1 MIVLRFYNLK
11 NINTSLQ
18 VGDAIYAKSTTNLLN
33 DNSKDGGTIDA
44 NKLVGILRKIDNTVD
59 DICDL
64 YVDDTNH
71 NGVAS
76 ANDFIMFS
84 KYNESNGD
92 IKGYYAEVK
101 FVNNSTDKAELCQ
114 MVRLCPT
121 LSTQNFMV
129 RKQ

>member
-1 MIVLRFYNLK
+1 MIALRFYNLK
-11 NINTSLQ
+11 NLNTSLQ
-18 VGDAIYAKSTTNLLN
+18 VGDAIYAKSTVGLLN

-44 NKLVGILRKIDNTVD
+44 NKLIGILRKIDNTVD

-71 NGVAS
+71 NGVVR

-101 FVNNSTDKAELCQ
+101 FVNNSTDKAELFS
-114 MVRLCPT
+114 VGSEIT
-121 LSTQNFMV
+121 ESS
-129 RKQ
+129 K

>member
-1 MIVLRFYNLK
+1 MILLRFYNLK
-11 NINTSLQ
+11 NLNTSLQ

-33 DNSKDGGTIDA
+33 DNSKNGGTIDA
-44 NKLVGILRKIDNTVD
+44 NKLVGILRKINNTV

-64 YVDDTNH
+64 YVDDTNY

-84 KYNESNGD
+84 KYNQSDGD

-101 FVNNSTDKAELCQ
+101 FVNNSTDKAELFS
-114 MVRLCPT
+114 VSSEIT
-121 LSTQNFMV
+121 ESS
-129 RKQ
+129 K